1 MTPLVSII
9 VPCYNQSQYL
19 TEALESIYNQTFTN
33 WECLII
39 DDGSIDNTAEIAK
52 SFVDKDSRIIYFFKE
67 NGGVSSTRNLGLE
80 KANGKYIQFL
90 DCDDVLDIRK
100 LELSI
105 KELELNKNN
114 NIEIV
119 ISNFRMFTDEVKV
132 SSPPF
137 CVLNPEY
144 FNLEGFLY
152 QWNIGFSLQMQC
164 GFFDAV
170 LFKNIR
176 FPENLSAQEDW
187 VVWVTLFKT
196 GCKAVFI
203 DKPLAYY
210 RINPNSR
217 MSTLG
222 IDDNKTKV
230 LESFKSILTNEEY
243 YNFTF
248 TLISRIYQSNED
260 VKKRLKELR
269 NSNTYQAG
277 LMIKK
282 ILKKIGLLSV
292 SRSFFKIILRFK
304 KNNG

>member
-1 MTPLVSII
+1 MDPLVSII

-19 TEALESIYNQTFTN
+19 TEALDSIYNQTFTN

-39 DDGSIDNTAEIAK
+39 DDGSTDNTAEVAK
-52 SFVDKDSRIIYFFKE
+52 SFVDKDSRFVYFFKE

-80 KANGKYIQFL
+80 NANGQYIQFL
-90 DCDDVLDIRK
+90 DCDDVLDVKK

-105 KELELNKNN
+105 KELELNKNTQ
-114 NIEIV
+114 IV
-119 ISNFRMFTDEVKV
+119 ISNFRMFTDDVKV

-152 QWNIGFSLQMQC
+152 EWNISFSLQMQC

-187 VVWVTLFKT
+187 VVWISLFKT
-196 GCKAVFI
+196 GCEAVFI

-222 IDDNKTKV
+222 IDDNRIKV
-230 LESFKSILTNEEY
+230 LESFKSILTYDEY
-243 YNFTF
+243 YKFTF
-248 TLISRIYQSNED
+248 TLISRIYQSNEE
-260 VKKRLKELR
+260 VKKRLKEVR
-269 NSNTYQAG
+269 SSNGYQTG

-282 ILKKIGLLSV
+282 ILKKIGLLNV
-292 SRSFFKIILRFK
+292 SRSFFKTILRFK

>member
-1 MTPLVSII
+1 MNPLVSII

-19 TEALESIYNQTFTN
+19 TEALESICNQTFTN
-33 WECLII
+33 WECLIV
-39 DDGSIDNTAEIAK
+39 DDGSTDNTAEVAK
-52 SFVDKDSRIIYFFKE
+52 SFIDKDSRFVYFFKE

-80 KANGKYIQFL
+80 NAKGQYIQFL
-90 DCDDVLDIRK
+90 DCDDALDVTKI
-100 LELSI
+100 ELSI
-105 KELELNKNN
+105 KELQLNN
-114 NIEIV
+114 NVQIV
-119 ISNFRMFTDEVKV
+119 ISNFRMFTDDIKV
-132 SSPPF
+132 LSPPF
-137 CVLNPEY
+137 CILDSAY

-152 QWNIGFSLQMQC
+152 EWNTSFSLQMQC

-187 VVWVTLFKT
+187 IVWVSLFKT

-203 DKPLAYY
+203 DEPLAYY

-222 IDDNKTKV
+222 IDDNKVKV
-230 LESFKSILTNEEY
+230 LESFKSILTYDEY
-243 YNFTF
+243 YKFTF
-248 TLISRIYQSNED
+248 TLISRIYQSNEK
-260 VKKRLKELR
+260 VKKRLKEVR
-269 NSNTYQAG
+269 SSNAYQTG

-282 ILKKIGLLSV
+282 ILKKMRLLNV

-304 KNNG
+304 KK

>member
-1 MTPLVSII
+1 MDPLVSII

-52 SFVDKDSRIIYFFKE
+52 SFVDKDSRFVYFFKE

-80 KANGKYIQFL
+80 NANGQYIQFL
-90 DCDDVLDIRK
+90 DCDDVLDVKK

-105 KELELNKNN
+105 KELELNKNTK
-114 NIEIV
+114 IV
-119 ISNFRMFTDEVKV
+119 ISNFRMFTDDVKV

-137 CVLNPEY
+137 CVLNPVY

-152 QWNIGFSLQMQC
+152 EWNISFSLQMQC

-187 VVWVTLFKT
+187 VVWISLFKT
-196 GCKAVFI
+196 GCEAVFI

-222 IDDNKTKV
+222 IDDNKVKV
-230 LESFKSILTNEEY
+230 LKSFKSILTYDEY
-243 YNFTF
+243 YKFTF
-248 TLISRIYQSNED
+248 ALISRIYQSNEE
-260 VKKRLKELR
+260 VKKRLKEVR
-269 NSNTYQAG
+269 NSNAYQTG

-282 ILKKIGLLSV
+282 ILKKMGLLNV
-292 SRSFFKIILRFK
+292 SRSFFKTILRFK
-304 KNNG
+304 KK